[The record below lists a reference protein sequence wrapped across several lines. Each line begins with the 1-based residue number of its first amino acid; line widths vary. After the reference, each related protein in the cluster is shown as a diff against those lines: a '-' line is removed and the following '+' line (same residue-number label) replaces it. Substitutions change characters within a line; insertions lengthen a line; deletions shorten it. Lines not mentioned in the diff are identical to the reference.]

1 MSQFQEGREPDRLQ
15 RSSRATRKRIG
26 LEPASPD
33 DSASCMSASIYI
45 DARFNGPP
53 HSGNGGYAAGLIAG
67 AIGQNVAVRLL
78 QRVPLG
84 RHLTIAARS
93 GERWE
98 VRDGEQLIATAAQT
112 ALQTDVPTSPS
123 YLDALEASKNYA
135 GFTQHVFSSCF
146 VCGTGRHRD
155 DGLRIFPGFVPGT
168 GVVAAPWLPSANL
181 DDGTGKVRP
190 EFIWAALDCPGYF
203 ASFNNDT
210 LALLGELSV
219 HIDRLVHVDE
229 PCVVIGWRILLEGRK
244 CHAGTAL
251 FDEEGERCAVGVATW
266 VEQRGVAGSARRPD

>member
-1 MSQFQEGREPDRLQ
+1 MP
-15 RSSRATRKRIG
+15 
-26 LEPASPD
+26 
-33 DSASCMSASIYI
+33 ASIYI

-67 AIGQNVAVRLL
+67 AIGQNVAVRVL
-78 QRVPLG
+78 QRVPLQ
-84 RHLTIAARS
+84 RHLSVAPRS
-93 GERWE
+93 GERWQ
-98 VRDGEQLIATAAQT
+98 VRDGQRLIATAARTSMQI
-112 ALQTDVPTSPS
+112 DVPTSPS
-123 YLDALEASKNYA
+123 YVDALEASKSYA
-135 GFTQHVFSSCF
+135 GFAAPVFSSCF
-146 VCGTGRHRD
+146 VCGPARHRE

-168 GVVAAPWLPSANL
+168 GLVAAPWLPGATL

-203 ASFNNDT
+203 ASFNSGT
-210 LALLGELSV
+210 PALLGKLSV

-251 FDEEGERCAVGVATW
+251 FDEDGERCAVAVATW
-266 VEQRGVAGSARRPD
+266 VEQRAEPGSPPRAD

>member
-1 MSQFQEGREPDRLQ
+1 
-15 RSSRATRKRIG
+15 
-26 LEPASPD
+26 
-33 DSASCMSASIYI
+33 MSANIYI

-53 HSGNGGYAAGLIAG
+53 HGGNGGYAAGLIAA

-78 QRVPLG
+78 QRVPLN
-84 RHLTIAARS
+84 RDLSIAPRS

-98 VRDGEQLIATAAQT
+98 VRDGEQLIATAART
-112 ALQTDVPTSPS
+112 SLQTDVPAAPS
-123 YLDALEASKNYA
+123 YVDALEASKNYA
-135 GFTQHVFSSCF
+135 GFNQQVFPSCF
-146 VCGTGRHRD
+146 VCGPARQRD

-168 GVVAAPWLPSANL
+168 GVVAAPWLPGSPL

-203 ASFNNDT
+203 ASFNSGT
-210 LALLGELSV
+210 PALLGELSV

-244 CHAGTAL
+244 CRAGTAL
-251 FDEEGERCAVGVATW
+251 FDEDGERCALGVATW
-266 VEQRGVAGSARRPD
+266 VERRATQ